1 MNTDLW
7 YLDFE
12 EKSQIWHMDNERV
25 PENEYWTNIGY
36 GPYIILNHFCDFV
49 NMMGRELGITF
60 TTAQIIRLA
69 ECTPGITVHQ
79 ATPIPEEQF
88 DIDVHMAPI
97 HSKEAIERQI
107 GLKPMEE

>member
-1 MNTDLW
+1 
-7 YLDFE
+7 
-12 EKSQIWHMDNERV
+12 
-25 PENEYWTNIGY
+25 
-36 GPYIILNHFCDFV
+36 
-49 NMMGRELGITF
+49 MMGRELGITF

-69 ECTPGITVHQ
+69 ECTTGITVHQ

-107 GLKPMEE
+107 GMKPMEE

>member
-1 MNTDLW
+1 
-7 YLDFE
+7 
-12 EKSQIWHMDNERV
+12 MDNERV

-36 GPYIILNHFCDFV
+36 GPYIILDHFCDFV

-107 GLKPMEE
+107 GLKVAPK

>member
-1 MNTDLW
+1 MQKTDGTSRC
-7 YLDFE
+7 FAQ
-12 EKSQIWHMDNERV
+12 S
-25 PENEYWTNIGY
+25 ENIKRQS
-36 GPYIILNHFCDFV
+36 LNYFCDFV